1 MSKLEQVKIEHG
13 LSQAR
18 IMEGHRSVPKDR
30 TPMVIR
36 IGRFLVRSSTRNGTC
51 EVGIP
56 AYCLV
61 GS

>member
-1 MSKLEQVKIEHG
+1 MSKLDQVKIEYG
-13 LSQAR
+13 LSQSR

-51 EVGIP
+51 EVETP
-56 AYCLV
+56 DCCLV